1 MATTTE
7 PKAEAKAEPKE
18 IEEISQPPLKY
29 KVLNEAMVNFCEHQ
43 PYSFQK
49 MFRLLH
55 VSNIFFSVL
64 QTWVLRVSVHCEGC
78 KKKINKSLKQM
89 EGITLHS

>member
-29 KVLNEAMVNFCEHQ
+29 K
-43 PYSFQK
+43 
-49 MFRLLH
+49 
-55 VSNIFFSVL
+55 
-64 QTWVLRVSVHCEGC
+64 TWVLRVSVHCEGC

-89 EGITLHS
+89 EGVYKTEVDMRQQKLTVTGNVKQRL